1 MPIYFEDLAVGDT
14 ESLGTYTVTR
24 EEIVEFARQYDPQPF
39 HADPEAA
46 AESPFGGLV
55 ASGWH
60 TAAMTMRLLV
70 EGFLRKSAARGA
82 LGVDELRWFD
92 PVRPGDTL
100 TTRTEIVATEPW
112 DDEHGKVDVHIE
124 TLVDGSV
131 VCSMT
136 ALVLFARRDRS

>member
-14 ESLGTYTVTR
+14 ESLGTYTVTH

-60 TAAMTMRLLV
+60 TAAMTMRLIV
-70 EGFLRKSAARGA
+70 DGFLRKAATGGA

-100 TTRTEIVATEPW
+100 TTRTEVVATEPW
-112 DDEHGKVDVHIE
+112 DDEHGKADVHVE

-136 ALVLFARRDRS
+136 ALVLFVRRDRS